1 MILDDIVEST
11 KKRIAKEKREISF
24 LEYRRSAEELMKR
37 EEKLKREGV
46 RSVPTTMEEV
56 LGKEGI
62 HLICEVKKASPSKGI
77 IAKDFDYISIAK
89 EYEAA
94 GAAAIS
100 VLTEP
105 NFFLGD
111 LLYLEEIRNEVH
123 IPLLRKDFI
132 IDEYQ
137 IYQAKAKGASCVLL
151 ICSILSEEKIKHFVQ
166 MCEEVGISALVEIH
180 DEKEAEVALKAKAKI
195 VGVNNRNL
203 RDFTVDID
211 HSLKLRSYIPR
222 NVLFVA
228 ESGIKT
234 SSDLRR
240 LYDANVNGVLIGET
254 MMLSKDKTA
263 KIQELLQEIPKGEG
277 GR

>member
-24 LEYRRSAEELMKR
+24 VEYRRSAEEIMKR
-37 EEKLKREGV
+37 EEKLRREGV

-180 DEKEAEVALKAKAKI
+180 DEKEAEGALKAKAKI

-228 ESGIKT
+228 ESGIKS
-234 SSDLRR
+234 SSDIRK

-263 KIQELLQEIPKGEG
+263 KLQELLQEIPNGEG
-277 GR
+277 GQ

>member
-166 MCEEVGISALVEIH
+166 MCEEIGISALVEIH
-180 DEKEAEVALKAKAKI
+180 DEKEAEVALNAKAKI

-203 RDFTVDID
+203 RDFTVDIN

>member
-228 ESGIKT
+228 ESGIKS
-234 SSDLRR
+234 SSDIRK

-263 KIQELLQEIPKGEG
+263 KLQELLQEIPNGEG
-277 GR
+277 GQ

>member
-166 MCEEVGISALVEIH
+166 MCEEIGISALVEIH
-180 DEKEAEVALKAKAKI
+180 DEKEAEVALNAKAKI

-203 RDFTVDID
+203 RDFTVDIN

-222 NVLFVA
+222 NGLFVA